1 MSFQFEVHS
10 KDGQARRATMHTIHG
25 VVQTPVFMPVGTAGA
40 LKGLL
45 SRDLLDMGAEI
56 ILANTYHLWLR
67 PGLNTLKQVGG
78 VRKWAKWPH
87 SLLTDS
93 GGFQVF
99 SLAKLREIRE
109 EGVDFQNHLDGLRA
123 TLTPELSIETQ
134 EAIGASIMMILDVCP
149 ALPATQEELRFACDQ
164 TTRWAARALRAK
176 KTNNALFGIVQ
187 GGLDPSMRLR
197 HLEAL
202 AELKEDGRSFE
213 GLALGGLSVGEKPE
227 DMYALLKQV
236 THHFPEEKPRYLMGV
251 GTPWDL
257 LEAVETGVDM
267 FDCVM
272 PTRNARNGSLFTSR
286 GVVRIKNEQYSLSSE
301 PLDPDCDC
309 FTCKN
314 YEKSYLRHLYH
325 TNEINGGILGSMH
338 NIAFYLNL
346 MKNVRAS
353 IESKTFAS
361 FKEKSFAAWGD
372 RNANAATP
380 R

>member
-1 MSFQFEVHS
+1 
-10 KDGQARRATMHTIHG
+10 
-25 VVQTPVFMPVGTAGA
+25 
-40 LKGLL
+40 
-45 SRDLLDMGAEI
+45 
-56 ILANTYHLWLR
+56 
-67 PGLNTLKQVGG
+67 
-78 VRKWAKWPH
+78 
-87 SLLTDS
+87 
-93 GGFQVF
+93 
-99 SLAKLREIRE
+99 
-109 EGVDFQNHLDGLRA
+109 
-123 TLTPELSIETQ
+123 
-134 EAIGASIMMILDVCP
+134 
-149 ALPATQEELRFACDQ
+149 
-164 TTRWAARALRAK
+164 
-176 KTNNALFGIVQ
+176 
-187 GGLDPSMRLR
+187 
-197 HLEAL
+197 
-202 AELKEDGRSFE
+202 
-213 GLALGGLSVGEKPE
+213 
-227 DMYALLKQV
+227 MYALLKQV

-286 GVVRIKNEQYSLSSE
+286 GVVRIKNEQYSLSNE

-353 IESKTFAS
+353 IESKTFGS
-361 FKEKSFAAWGD
+361 FKEKSFAARGD
-372 RNANAATP
+372 RHANAATP